1 MKLKIYLLLILNC
14 LIISAVAQNKTKKY
28 LEDKY
33 SWYVSLNLGNDD
45 GRYQKIVKDANMTGL
60 KV

>member
-1 MKLKIYLLLILNC
+1 

-33 SWYVSLNLGNDD
+33 SWYISLNLGNDD
-45 GRYQKIVKDANMTGL
+45 GRYQKIVKDANITGL